1 MFERARRVLA
11 TTLAVTVWAGAAG
24 ASVIWDGN
32 ASLGTGVFK
41 ATGTGNCVGEGSS
54 QITAV
59 SDGTYGTVWRYHK
72 PTDSNR
78 CENHGV
84 KQGGSNVV
92 FNEGSTYY
100 FGWRYKVTTAAN
112 NNANF
117 QWKSYGTGHQ
127 QNFPVVIKNVDGEV
141 KLMHTAPGGAST
153 YIWSAPFSANTWNT
167 VVLALYLH
175 SSDTSGWIEFW
186 WNGTKQTLLG
196 GSQRYYGRTWD
207 VGDHNC
213 PKWGV
218 YGGMGTDMS
227 NYAHALKAGTTY
239 ADAAPSGG
247 GGSPTPTPTPTPSGG
262 GSFSGYYRL
271 MGQAS
276 GRALVVQS
284 ASTANNASV
293 VVYDYNDNATDNDEW
308 EIRSIGSGYHRIIG
322 RQSGKDMTV
331 ASASTANGAN
341 IIQYTYGGTA
351 TNDEWQLV
359 DSGSGYYEIRNRN
372 SGKNVQAMGTANGSA
387 VQQHTDDGGTDQ
399 RFQPVSIP

>member
-1 MFERARRVLA
+1 MAKGWRTAAVLGITA
-11 TTLAVTVWAGAAG
+11 GSLAFAASVS

-32 ASLGTGVFK
+32 ATLGMGVFK

-54 QITAV
+54 QITTA

-84 KQGGSNVV
+84 KQGGTNVV
-92 FNEGSTYY
+92 FSEGSTYY

-153 YIWSAPFSANTWNT
+153 YIWSGPISANSWNT
-167 VVLALYLH
+167 VVLAIYTS

-227 NYAHALKAGTTY
+227 NYVHALKAGTTY
-239 ADAAPSGG
+239 ADVAPGG
-247 GGSPTPTPTPTPSGG
+247 GGGGG
-262 GSFSGYYRL
+262 GSFSGYYKILSRT
-271 MGQAS
+271 S
-276 GRALVVQS
+276 GRGLAVQS
-284 ASTANNASV
+284 ASTANSASV
-293 VVYDYNDNATDNDEW
+293 IIYDYNDNGTDNDEW
-308 EIRSIGSGYHRIIG
+308 QVLSIGSGYHRIIA
-322 RQSGKDMTV
+322 RHSGKDLTV

-341 IIQYTYGGTA
+341 IMQYTYGGSA
-351 TNDEWQLV
+351 TNDEWQMV
-359 DSGSGYYEIRNRN
+359 DAGSGYYKIKNRN
-372 SGKNVQAMGTANGSA
+372 SGKLAQAMGTANGSA
-387 VQQHTDDGGTDQ
+387 VQQQTDDGGTDQ
-399 RFQPVSIP
+399 HFQFVSIP